1 MKLNI
6 EEKEIVNTAAN
17 ILYKASAE
25 KEFKNYKD
33 SSLKSD
39 EPLYTKIVSTINNYK
54 ENN

>member
-6 EEKEIVNTAAN
+6 EEKELVNKAAN
-17 ILYKASAE
+17 VLYKASAE

-33 SSLKSD
+33 SSFKTD
-39 EPLYTKIVSTINNYK
+39 EPLYTKIILTINNYM

>member
-6 EEKEIVNTAAN
+6 EEKEIVNKAAS

-33 SSLKSD
+33 SSFKSD
-39 EPLYTKIVSTINNYK
+39 EPLYTKIVLTINNYK

>member
-6 EEKEIVNTAAN
+6 EEKEIVNKAAN
-17 ILYKASAE
+17 ILYKTSAK

-33 SSLKSD
+33 VTLKTG
-39 EPLYTKIVSTINNYK
+39 EPLYSKIVSTVNNYK